1 MIVTDWQ
8 PVCSIELLR
17 LRAAILAELREF
29 FSMREVLEVETPV
42 LSHHVGTDPNLNFFN
57 CQFEFTSKPS
67 QLYLQTSPEFAMKRL
82 LAAGSGSIFQICKA
96 FRNGELG
103 RYHNPEFTLLEWYRV
118 GFDLEQLMME
128 IVQLMELLLRD
139 RAMINKIIKISYRDI
154 FFQYTGLDALDFS
167 LSGYRACAENL
178 NLRDAVALCGEE
190 PAKWLDY
197 LFSEVVQTA
206 MQEDCLYLVYNYPA
220 CLPSLARHCASEPA
234 LVERVELFFAG
245 IELGNGYYE
254 LANVEIQ
261 EQRFDQ
267 ETQYREVH
275 GLPTVAKDRRLLA
288 ALQSG
293 LPDCSGMAIGLDRL
307 LMLASGQKSIAE
319 TLAFPVQW
327 A

>member
-1 MIVTDWQ
+1 MINTDWQ
-8 PVCSIELLR
+8 PVCSVGLLR
-17 LRAAILAELREF
+17 LRAAILAEVRDF
-29 FSMREVLEVETPV
+29 FSSRKVLEVETPL
-42 LSHHVGTDPNLNFFN
+42 LSHHVGTDPNLSFFD

-67 QLYLQTSPEFAMKRL
+67 QLFLQTSPEFAMKRL
-82 LAAGSGSIFQICKA
+82 LASGSGSIFQICKA

-118 GFDLEQLMME
+118 GFDLDDLMTE

-139 RAMINKIIKISYRDI
+139 RVKINKVLKINYRDI

-167 LSGYRACAENL
+167 LNSYRACAEKL
-178 NLRDAVALCGEE
+178 NLPDAAGLCGEDH
-190 PAKWLDY
+190 PQWLDY

-206 MQEDCLYLVYNYPA
+206 MQQDCLYLIYNYPA
-220 CLPSLARHCASEPA
+220 CLPSLARHCVSEPA

-245 IELGNGYYE
+245 IELGNGYFE
-254 LANVEIQ
+254 LTDVEIQ

-267 ETQYREVH
+267 EIRFRDVH
-275 GLPTVAKDRRLLA
+275 GLPPVAKDRRLLA

-307 LMLASGQKSIAE
+307 LMLASGQKSIAQ
-319 TLAFPVQW
+319 TLAFPLQY